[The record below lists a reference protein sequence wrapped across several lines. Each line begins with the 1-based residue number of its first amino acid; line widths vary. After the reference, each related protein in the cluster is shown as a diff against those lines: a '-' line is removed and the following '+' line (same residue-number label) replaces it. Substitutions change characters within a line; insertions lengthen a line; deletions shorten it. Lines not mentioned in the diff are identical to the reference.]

1 MSSQANSKNP
11 YAIAIH
17 GGAGTI
23 LRDALTPE
31 LEAQY
36 QKALTHCLS
45 QGEVLLAQG
54 GEALEAVEMA
64 IRALEDEPLFN
75 AGRGAVFTAA
85 GTHELD
91 ASIMRGDTLMAGAIA
106 GVTGL
111 RNPISGA
118 RAVMELTS
126 HVLLAGQGAEAFL
139 RAEGLAFEDPAY
151 FHTELRHN
159 QWLEVRGTT
168 QTRLDHSE
176 LPAHEGQKFSTVGAV
191 ALDQLGNLAAGTST
205 GGMTNKRVGRIG
217 DTPMIGAGTYADN
230 RFGAVSCTGDGEF
243 FIRAVV
249 AYDVIAQVR
258 YGHLNLEEAVRHT
271 LHQTLM
277 EIGGEGGLIA
287 VTPTGDL
294 VLDCNTPGMY
304 RAWVKQGENQ
314 GWAIFK

>member
-1 MSSQANSKNP
+1 MTPNQNFSL
-11 YAIAIH
+11 AIH

-31 LEAQY
+31 LEANY
-36 QKALTHCLS
+36 EKALTHCLT
-45 QGEVLLAQG
+45 QGEAILSKG
-54 GEALEAVEMA
+54 GSALEAVEAA
-64 IRALEDEPLFN
+64 ICALEDEPLFN

-85 GTHELD
+85 GSHELD

-111 RNPISGA
+111 RNPILGA
-118 RAVMELTS
+118 RAVMEQTS

-139 RAEGLAFEDPAY
+139 RQAGLAFEDEAY
-151 FHTELRHN
+151 FFTELRHK
-159 QWLEVRGTT
+159 QWLEVQGTT
-168 QTRLDHSE
+168 QTRLDHSQ
-176 LPAHEGQKFSTVGAV
+176 LPSHEGQKFSTVGAV
-191 ALDQLGNLAAGTST
+191 ARDQHGNLAAGTST

-217 DTPMIGAGTYADN
+217 DTPMIGAGTYADD

-243 FIRAVV
+243 FIRAAV

-258 YGHLNLEEAVRHT
+258 YGKISLEEAVKHT
-271 LHQTLM
+271 LHQTLV

-287 VTPTGDL
+287 VSPTGDL

-304 RAWVKQGENQ
+304 RAWVKGESSEKIQ
-314 GWAIFK
+314 RGWAIFK